1 MDRVIRHDPLALFEP
16 PRITRSTPGLF
27 VAAQGRGENE
37 ERTSPS
43 REPLTAAKNLIL
55 GTRSPCIST
64 QGGYRRASTLFL
76 PGGRPPLPPISGH
89 GEHAEGSASPLL
101 RGQGPTVTFSSGEP
115 LGKRVSWGLRDCAG
129 TYRARI
135 EALPRAVGAPLP
147 PEGR

>member
-1 MDRVIRHDPLALFEP
+1 MIRPAWHDPLALLEHRQAG
-16 PRITRSTPGLF
+16 RITPGLF

-76 PGGRPPLPPISGH
+76 PGGRPPLPPISGR
-89 GEHAEGSASPLL
+89 GEHEEGSASLYFEASP
-101 RGQGPTVTFSSGEP
+101 GGPTLHFSPGEED
-115 LGKRVSWGLRDCAG
+115 L
-129 TYRARI
+129 
-135 EALPRAVGAPLP
+135 
-147 PEGR
+147 

>member
-1 MDRVIRHDPLALFEP
+1 MDRVIRNDPLALFEP
-16 PRITRSTPGLF
+16 RGISRSTPGLF

-76 PGGRPPLPPISGH
+76 PGGRRPLPPLAAMENVRKGPQVLYF
-89 GEHAEGSASPLL
+89 EASP
-101 RGQGPTVTFSSGEP
+101 GGPTLHFSPGEM
-115 LGKRVSWGLRDCAG
+115 
-129 TYRARI
+129 
-135 EALPRAVGAPLP
+135 
-147 PEGR
+147 